1 SEVRGRGLLIGIKV
15 KDGKAKIVASELARR
30 GFLVNAANEDVIRI
44 APAYII
50 TEKEIIRFAG
60 AFADACDEV
69 YDG

>member
-1 SEVRGRGLLIGIKV
+1 
-15 KDGKAKIVASELARR
+15 
-30 GFLVNAANEDVIRI
+30 
-44 APAYII
+44 